1 MGKQSLP
8 LLFYF
13 FLFVCDSGEETKK
26 VNMNSPSSLKQE
38 KTFKKRNRATLV
50 CLPCRKKKIK
60 CDKGKPCSNCTKTQP
75 DKCIYDE
82 RIPELKK
89 RKKSPSI
96 QAELNTTNNRNPTF
110 LPIMESQQKEQLA
123 KERDVCVLIQKSE
136 LEELQTKLKQYES
149 AEYRTNIGDNQP
161 EDTPGESYSNHYRV
175 KKESDDIVFNNIVET
190 RKSLVFTKHDETRPG
205 FIPLVNV
212 TSEKPHFPEKRVTK
226 SKTLELSKLPTEETN
241 LIGINPYNYRDDVI
255 DFHEQLPN
263 TFGKFENSTM
273 SPLSWSYAIRSSSIV
288 RTLRYFASLQYQKEV
303 EKQVVPEITH
313 KNLKKLIVPGDE
325 KIKSALNLDGG
336 YESRFQEKIK
346 QALNDDLNK
355 HLKTPVNMATL
366 ALSLSLLNGN
376 KDRELSLIEQI
387 KSAMPTKK
395 VIWLLIKRYFLL
407 IYPIIPYVVE
417 DNFRGEVERIVGKE
431 SYEDIKPEVK
441 IENRMDFATIGV
453 LFVICRLLF
462 LSLLHNRGFYN
473 EQILTKKNLTNDEAE
488 RKFLI
493 LNSIKIHNVEVA
505 QACYHHLQ
513 RLGKITLP
521 LLQCAIYLRAYRTL
535 APEEGDGIDGGDS
548 LVQHSSLVSMSY
560 VLGLNRDPDKIS
572 YISDAKVKHLY
583 RKIWYYCL
591 MQEYTLAHTYGTP
604 LFIRPES
611 YDTKRPYFSLE
622 GAGCRDLEVEKSSL
636 AVFAFISAL
645 VKGPIKDLVILCN
658 NVGQLVKVSDITTQ
672 LSCIEL
678 AISELLG
685 KVSDYVHNLEEES
698 TSYHTNKI
706 MKIGILF
713 RINSLLMT
721 MYCNMFT
728 YYERKNVKL
737 SFFYFKKFFKLS
749 VLETL
754 PYVFS
759 LITRSKELFGEGSDL
774 YINPA
779 IILFLV
785 RTMDVCFSSMVRVN
799 FLLYKMSHKPDHQLR
814 LSSDSS
820 YKEYFDSCNRF
831 ISVMEKVSRLCL
843 AACSIF
849 SSRYYFA
856 WGVVKMRGYFLKLI
870 TTPKFYKVEMQGDY
884 APIATDSEQII
895 ELSELIELGLMKLES
910 QVTKYCDDIDFTTFF
925 KKIVS
930 TKKLSKLKQRKQKKA
945 NHQAQNIPARTS
957 PVPQSN
963 EYPHSNKLSPSGAS
977 TTEDSHTP
985 NSIDSNNN
993 SGVYSTEFED
1003 LKFANSA
1010 EIDSIWLQMMNLKSH
1025 NRNDGFNYN
1034 SNNNN
1039 ITNQPN
1045 FNGGDNSKTFFASPN
1060 TINDA
1065 FGYPLPNQFFDQNFT
1080 NFANFNSSAD
1090 NNEAAMFFDMFDNVP
1105 LDNFFN
1111 N

>member
-1 MGKQSLP
+1 
-8 LLFYF
+8 
-13 FLFVCDSGEETKK
+13 
-26 VNMNSPSSLKQE
+26 MNNTTSSEQE
-38 KTFKKRNRATLV
+38 KTVKKRNRATLV
-50 CLPCRKKKIK
+50 CLPCRKKKVK
-60 CDKGKPCSNCTKTQP
+60 CDKGKPCSNCNKSQP

-82 RIPELKK
+82 RILESKK
-89 RKKSPSI
+89 RKKPSMTKP
-96 QAELNTTNNRNPTF
+96 EPNGTNNSDATSSIPNVT
-110 LPIMESQQKEQLA
+110 SQDKEQQQQQQLA

-136 LEELQTKLKQYES
+136 LQELQAKLKQYES
-149 AEYRTNIGDNQP
+149 LENHTTTSNHQQFDI
-161 EDTPGESYSNHYRV
+161 PGESSNSTHHHHLHGI
-175 KKESDDIVFNNIVET
+175 KNKNDNIVFNNSSET
-190 RKSLVFTKHDETRPG
+190 RSSLVFTKHDETRPG

-212 TSEKPHFPEKRVTK
+212 TSEKPHFPEKRITTT
-226 SKTLELSKLPTEETN
+226 KTLELSKLPTEETN
-241 LIGINPYNYRDDVI
+241 LIGINPYDHPDDVI
-255 DFHEQLPN
+255 DFHKQLPN
-263 TFGKFENSTM
+263 TFGKNENSTM

-288 RTLRYFASLQYQKEV
+288 RTLRYFASLQYQKDV
-303 EKQVVPEITH
+303 EKQVTSEIAH
-313 KNLKKLIVPGDE
+313 NKLKKLIVPGDE
-325 KIKSALNLDGG
+325 KIKSALNLDSS

-346 QALNDDLNK
+346 QALDDGLNK
-355 HLKTPVNMATL
+355 HHLKTPPEVNMTTL
-366 ALSLSLLNGN
+366 ALGLSLLNGN

-395 VIWLLIKRYFLL
+395 VIWLLIKRYFQL

-417 DNFRGEVERIVGKE
+417 DNFREDVERIVGKE
-431 SYEDIKPEVK
+431 SYEDIKPDVK
-441 IENRMDFATIGV
+441 IENRMNFATISV

-462 LSLLHNRGFYN
+462 LSLFHNRGFYN
-473 EQILTKKNLTNDEAE
+473 EQILTKKNLTKDEAE

-493 LNSIKIHNVEVA
+493 LNSIKIHNIEVA
-505 QACYHHLQ
+505 QACYQHLQ

-560 VLGLNRDPDKIS
+560 LLGLNRDPDKIS
-572 YISDAKVKHLY
+572 YVSDAKVKHLY

-604 LFIRPES
+604 LYIRPES

-636 AVFAFISAL
+636 TVFAFISAL
-645 VKGPIKDLVILCN
+645 VKGPIKDLVVLCN
-658 NVGQLVKVSDITTQ
+658 NVGQLVKVSEITTE
-672 LSCIEL
+672 LNCIEL
-678 AISELLG
+678 AITELLG

-737 SFFYFKKFFKLS
+737 SLFYFKKFFKLS
-749 VLETL
+749 VHETL

-779 IILFLV
+779 ILLFLV
-785 RTMDVCFSSMVRVN
+785 RTMDVCFSSMVRSN
-799 FLLYKMSHKPDHQLR
+799 FSLYKMSHKPNHQLR
-814 LSSDSS
+814 LSSDPS

-831 ISVMEKVSRLCL
+831 MTVMEKVSRLCL

-870 TTPKFYKVEMQGDY
+870 TTPKFYKVEIEGDY
-884 APIATDSEQII
+884 VPIATEAKQIN
-895 ELSELIELGLMKLES
+895 ELSELIELGLMHLES
-910 QVTKYCDDIDFTTFF
+910 QVTKYCDDIDFTTFL
-925 KKIVS
+925 KKIAS
-930 TKKLSKLKQRKQKKA
+930 NKKLSKLKQRKQQKKV
-945 NHQAQNIPARTS
+945 NPQPQQNIPPHTP
-957 PVPQSN
+957 PVYQTH
-963 EYPHSNKLSPSGAS
+963 EHPHSNKLSPSGVS

-985 NSIDSNNN
+985 NSMDSNNN

-1003 LKFANSA
+1003 LKFVNSA

-1025 NRNDGFNYN
+1025 NQNDGFNYN
-1034 SNNNN
+1034 PTNSSNAPYH
-1039 ITNQPN
+1039 PN
-1045 FNGGDNSKTFFASPN
+1045 YNNGGDNNRTFYPNPN

-1065 FGYPLPNQFFDQNFT
+1065 FGYPLPNQFFEQNFT
-1080 NFANFNSSAD
+1080 NFANFNPNAD

-1105 LDNFFN
+1105 LDKFFN
-1111 N
+1111 Q